1 MRDEFETKDNQLIG
15 ITSELERLREDQYL
29 LKGEVKDRGSAIV
42 TLQTE
47 LEKVRGEVVEK
58 EQAIANLKTELA
70 AKGEVKQLSFFPP
83 EPTQPTAPEP
93 EPEPEP
99 TPEPEPEPNTDN
111 PVIESSPV
119 TVTSELVTV
128 GTPGLLDYINLVDP
142 KSGVTKD
149 GFDNAMT
156 RHLGA
161 IKNGKTPPQG
171 EKSIPFLEAKYSFKC
186 LGKNG
191 KYHQFSILK
200 P

>member
-1 MRDEFETKDNQLIG
+1 MAIANLQNQLIG
-15 ITSELERLREDQYL
+15 VVSELEARD
-29 LKGEVKDRGSAIV
+29 V
-42 TLQTE
+42 
-47 LEKVRGEVVEK
+47 
-58 EQAIANLKTELA
+58 AIAKLKTELEVR
-70 AKGEVKQLSFFPP
+70 EVKQLSFFPP

>member
-1 MRDEFETKDNQLIG
+1 MEF
-15 ITSELERLREDQYL
+15 
-29 LKGEVKDRGSAIV
+29 
-42 TLQTE
+42 
-47 LEKVRGEVVEK
+47 EKVRGELELK
-58 EQAIANLKTELA
+58 DNAIANLQNQLSGVVLQLKERDDAIAKLKTELEVR
-70 AKGEVKQLSFFPP
+70 EVKQLNLFPP
-83 EPTQPTAPEP
+83 EPT
-93 EPEPEP
+93 P
-99 TPEPEPEPNTDN
+99 TPTPEPNTDN

-119 TVTSELVTV
+119 TVTSSLVTV

-191 KYHQFSILK
+191 KYHQFSI
-200 P
+200 PNP

>member
-1 MRDEFETKDNQLIG
+1 M
-15 ITSELERLREDQYL
+15 
-29 LKGEVKDRGSAIV
+29 SASPV
-42 TLQTE
+42 T
-47 LEKVRGEVVEK
+47 
-58 EQAIANLKTELA
+58 
-70 AKGEVKQLSFFPP
+70 
-83 EPTQPTAPEP
+83 
-93 EPEPEP
+93 EP
-99 TPEPEPEPNTDN
+99 TPTPTPEPNTDN

-191 KYHQFSILK
+191 KYHQFSIPKL
-200 P
+200 

>member
-1 MRDEFETKDNQLIG
+1 MRDELEVQDNAIATLQNQLIG
-15 ITSELERLREDQYL
+15 VVSELEARD
-29 LKGEVKDRGSAIV
+29 V
-42 TLQTE
+42 
-47 LEKVRGEVVEK
+47 
-58 EQAIANLKTELA
+58 AIANLKTELA

>member
-1 MRDEFETKDNQLIG
+1 MRGELETKDKQLSDTVAEI
-15 ITSELERLREDQYL
+15 EKFREDQHS
-29 LKGEVKDRGSAIV
+29 LKGEVKDRGSAIT

-47 LEKVRGEVVEK
+47 LEKVRGEVLERDV
-58 EQAIANLKTELA
+58 AIANLKSELDA
-70 AKGEVKQLSFFPP
+70 REDKQLNPFPP
-83 EPTQPTAPEP
+83 ELT
-93 EPEPEP
+93 P
-99 TPEPEPEPNTDN
+99 TPTPEPNTDN

-119 TVTSELVTV
+119 TVTSSLVTV

-191 KYHQFSILK
+191 KYHQFSIPKL
-200 P
+200 

>member
-1 MRDEFETKDNQLIG
+1 MEF
-15 ITSELERLREDQYL
+15 
-29 LKGEVKDRGSAIV
+29 
-42 TLQTE
+42 
-47 LEKVRGEVVEK
+47 EKVRGELELK
-58 EQAIANLKTELA
+58 DNAIANLQNQLSGVVLQLKERDDAIAKLKTELEVR
-70 AKGEVKQLSFFPP
+70 EVKQLNLFPP
-83 EPTQPTAPEP
+83 EPT
-93 EPEPEP
+93 P
-99 TPEPEPEPNTDN
+99 TPTPEPNTDN

-191 KYHQFSILK
+191 KYHQFSI
-200 P
+200 PNP

>member
-1 MRDEFETKDNQLIG
+1 METVREKLAFFKDLCQKKDKEYQDIAYVQTQG
-15 ITSELERLREDQYL
+15 IEECQRL
-29 LKGEVKDRGSAIV
+29 
-42 TLQTE
+42 
-47 LEKVRGEVVEK
+47 RGEVEARDV
-58 EQAIANLKTELA
+58 AIANLKTELA

-83 EPTQPTAPEP
+83 EPTQP
-93 EPEPEP
+93 P
-99 TPEPEPEPNTDN
+99 TPEPNTDN

-119 TVTSELVTV
+119 TVTSSLVTV

>member
-1 MRDEFETKDNQLIG
+1 MRG
-15 ITSELERLREDQYL
+15 ELE
-29 LKGEVKDRGSAIV
+29 GKDIAIA
-42 TLQTE
+42 TFQTE
-47 LEKVRGEVVEK
+47 LDNAKAEIEGKDNAIANLETKLSGVMAELK
-58 EQAIANLKTELA
+58 ERDDAIANLKTELA

-93 EPEPEP
+93 APEPEP

-191 KYHQFSILK
+191 KYHQFSIPKL
-200 P
+200 

>member
-1 MRDEFETKDNQLIG
+1 MRGELELKDN
-15 ITSELERLREDQYL
+15 
-29 LKGEVKDRGSAIV
+29 
-42 TLQTE
+42 
-47 LEKVRGEVVEK
+47 
-58 EQAIANLKTELA
+58 AIANLQNQLSGVVLQLKESDDAIAKLKTELEVR
-70 AKGEVKQLSFFPP
+70 EVKQLNLFPP
-83 EPTQPTAPEP
+83 EPT
-93 EPEPEP
+93 P
-99 TPEPEPEPNTDN
+99 TPTPEPNTDN

-119 TVTSELVTV
+119 TVTGISELVTV

-191 KYHQFSILK
+191 KYHQFSI
-200 P
+200 PNP